1 MVADQEWES
10 ILQIKTAGR
19 DDSRSDAEHHP
30 YEPTDY
36 CVLERL
42 AKHHR
47 HFKHIGRVKANALG
61 LFVLNHGIIN
71 PFGSVVFCLYL
82 PLRGCQPDSPLFRT
96 GQRGRHARYAPG

>member
-36 CVLERL
+36 CVLSALPIAVILRNKIPSLITAVARGAL
-42 AKHHR
+42 A
-47 HFKHIGRVKANALG
+47 
-61 LFVLNHGIIN
+61 
-71 PFGSVVFCLYL
+71 YL
-82 PLRGCQPDSPLFRT
+82 WLIRRGAIPLVSNTMNVCMNGPS
-96 GQRGRHARYAPG
+96 

>member
-36 CVLERL
+36 YLQKIRI
-42 AKHHR
+42 
-47 HFKHIGRVKANALG
+47 FSD
-61 LFVLNHGIIN
+61 III
-71 PFGSVVFCLYL
+71 
-82 PLRGCQPDSPLFRT
+82 D
-96 GQRGRHARYAPG
+96 